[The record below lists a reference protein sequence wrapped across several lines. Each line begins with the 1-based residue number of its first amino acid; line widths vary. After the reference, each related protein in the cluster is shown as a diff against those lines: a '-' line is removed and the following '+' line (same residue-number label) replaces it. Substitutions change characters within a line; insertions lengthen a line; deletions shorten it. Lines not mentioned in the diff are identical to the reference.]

1 MDVLGGG
8 EVVWCDDAGW
18 RVLAGIT
25 APVPGCLNPGT
36 YRNPKQLALN
46 PNHDAGRLP
55 LQKQQTVG
63 MCSIGPPLRSPNP

>member
-25 APVPGCLNPGT
+25 APV
-36 YRNPKQLALN
+36 A
-46 PNHDAGRLP
+46 A
-55 LQKQQTVG
+55 
-63 MCSIGPPLRSPNP
+63 